1 MQAEVVDKLL
11 PISNNM
17 FQMTK
22 PQRDAPKPVAGIFN
36 RLSVLRADRGLSR
49 QQLADA
55 LEINYQTVG
64 FLERGDYAPSLELA
78 MRISQLFHVPVE
90 AIFSLRPFRP
100 LTEELYGPSPQVAT
114 RR

>member
-1 MQAEVVDKLL
+1 LL
-11 PISNNM
+11 IRNTS
-17 FQMTK
+17 FSLTR
-22 PQRDAPKPVAGIFN
+22 PQRDHQLPPAGVHN

-55 LEINYQTVG
+55 LDINYQTVG

-90 AIFSLRPFRP
+90 AIFSLQPFKP
-100 LTEELYGPSPQVAT
+100 LTEELYGRSPQEAT
-114 RR
+114 KR